1 MQYTDAIEELG
12 KLAQALVIEREDE
25 LKMFQSI
32 QEERSIK
39 ERCAEGV
46 SIHPLKVINTGIS
59 FGSYPFLLLGR
70 NKGDDRPTQIQT
82 GSSISLFRTSET
94 ETERYKGRVLFADD
108 QQVKVL
114 LFKDDL
120 PEGVREGRWGID
132 LMFDD
137 RTFDE
142 MAKALS
148 ELINTEDR
156 VLMHLRDVIL
166 GYKRGQM
173 LPAHQLELP
182 HLNEDQNAALN
193 LCMQSQEV
201 AVIHG
206 PPGTGKTSSLVSV
219 IKQMKKD
226 LPQVL
231 VTAPSNTAVDV
242 LTTRLI
248 QEGLK
253 VVRIGNASKIEESNL
268 DATLDQLI
276 RQHRD
281 FKMIRDFHKRADEMR
296 SMASKYKRNF
306 GHAEREQRK
315 LLFNESKQLRKAAKD
330 QEMAIISSVLDQA
343 DVITCT
349 FIGSADWHLKDR
361 RFPCVFVDE
370 AGQGLEPGAW
380 VPILK
385 ADKVILAGDP
395 QQLPPTVKSERAEK
409 MGLSVSLIEKVLTRQ
424 SDFAIL
430 LRRQYRMNER
440 IMGFSS
446 EHFYNNQLIADDSV
460 KDQLLHPDQKALEWI
475 DTAGCGFEESSEHNS
490 SSKSNPEEAAL
501 LCRHF
506 EALKASM
513 NGQAMEVG
521 IISPYRAQV
530 KILRDLLK
538 GQEVSI
544 QSVDGFQGQEKEV
557 IYVSLVRSN
566 QQSNIGFLKDY
577 RRMNVALTRARKK
590 LVVIGDSATLGND
603 PFFSAFLDYA
613 EKNDAY
619 HSAWEWMS

>member
-1 MQYTDAIEELG
+1 MQYKDAIEELG
-12 KLAQALVIEREDE
+12 KLAEALVVEREDE

-46 SIHPLKVINTGIS
+46 SIHPLKVINTGLS

-82 GSSISLFRTSET
+82 GSSVSLFRTSET

-120 PEGVREGRWGID
+120 PDGVREGRWGID

-148 ELINTEDR
+148 ELINTEDKA
-156 VLMHLRDVIL
+156 LINLRDVLL
-166 GYKRGQM
+166 GYRTPEIKQVN
-173 LPAHQLELP
+173 PIELP
-182 HLNEDQNAALN
+182 TLNEDQNKALN
-193 LCMQSQEV
+193 LCLAANELGV
-201 AVIHG
+201 VHG
-206 PPGTGKTSSLVSV
+206 PPGTGKTTTLVAI
-219 IKQMKKD
+219 IKQLKKE
-226 LPQVL
+226 LPQLL

-242 LTTRLI
+242 LTTRLLE
-248 QEGLK
+248 EGFK
-253 VVRIGNASKIEESNL
+253 VVRIGNAAKIEESNL

-296 SMASKYKRNF
+296 SMATKYKRNF

-315 LLFNESKQLRKAAKD
+315 ALFNESKNLRKAAKD
-330 QEMAIISSVLDQA
+330 QEQAIISGILDQA

-349 FIGSADWHLKDR
+349 FIGSADWHLKER
-361 RFPCVFVDE
+361 RFPCVLIDE

-385 ADKVILAGDP
+385 AEKVILAGDP
-395 QQLPPTVKSERAEK
+395 QQLPPTVKSERADEL
-409 MGLSVSLIEKVLTRQ
+409 GLSVTLIEKALERQ
-424 SDFAIL
+424 KDAAVL
-430 LRRQYRMNER
+430 LRTQYRMNEV

-446 EHFYNNQLIADDSV
+446 EQFYEGKLIAHDSV
-460 KDQLLHPDQKALEWI
+460 KHHLIHPNQNPFEFI
-475 DTAGCGFEESSEHNS
+475 DTAGCGYEESNGDHAT
-490 SSKSNPEEAAL
+490 SKSNPEEAAL
-501 LCRHF
+501 LVRHF
-506 EALKASM
+506 QGLKEIL
-513 NGQAMEVG
+513 NEEHLDLGV
-521 IISPYRAQV
+521 ISPYRGQV
-530 KILRDLLK
+530 KVLRDLLK
-538 GQEVSI
+538 GENLSV
-544 QSVDGFQGQEKEV
+544 QSVDGFQGQEKDI
-557 IYVSLVRSN
+557 IYLSLVRSN
-566 QQSNIGFLKDY
+566 DNAQIGFLKDY

-603 PFFSAFLDYA
+603 SFFGAFLDYA
-613 EKNDAY
+613 EKNNAY
-619 HSAWEWMS
+619 HSAWEWM